1 MGGARAR
8 LNEFKISIVLP
19 TYNRSAILLQTIDSI
34 RNQSF
39 DNYELL
45 VWDDCSPDDTRER
58 VLAINDD
65 RIIYHRNEERLGYG
79 RNLQSCSKEASG
91 EIIFLMADDDLLL
104 RDGLKRT
111 HDGFLRGDHIGAV
124 IRPYYSFWDDPRVPI
139 RAVFPFNSHRDSE
152 ISIFGG
158 KRAVWAIFQS
168 AGQLSGLAFRSRYM
182 DCSFH
187 SDTYVAQVYPLAS
200 ILRRYKALFL
210 RDFTVATRLPSSM
223 STQRAD
229 IYGISPLESWVRM
242 FNTVYHERE
251 YEKVRQECIDVVIRG
266 NYAGLFQIKTA
277 TSSSRLV
284 SREMEI
290 TLRNRPRSALDAQ
303 FYVFSLIAI
312 LLPPRLLRKAVD
324 WYKVNLLSRR
334 VSETCAQ
341 LGLGEF
347 Q

>member
-1 MGGARAR
+1 MGWSRVR

-19 TYNRSAILLQTIDSI
+19 TYNRSTILLQTIDSI

-39 DNYELL
+39 ENYELL
-45 VWDDCSPDDTRER
+45 VWDDCSPDDTKEK

-104 RDGLKRT
+104 RDALKRT
-111 HDGFLRGDHIGAV
+111 HDGFLRGDNIGAV
-124 IRPYYSFWDDPRVPI
+124 IRPYYSFWDNPRVPI
-139 RAVFPFNSHRDSE
+139 RAVFPFDPKKDSE
-152 ISIFGG
+152 MSIFDG

-168 AGQLSGLAFRSRYM
+168 AGQLSGLAFRKAYM
-182 DCSFH
+182 DRSFH

-200 ILRRYKALFL
+200 MMRRYKALFL
-210 RDFTVATRLPSSM
+210 REFTVATRLPSSM

-229 IYGISPLESWVRM
+229 IYDISPLESWVRM
-242 FNTVYHERE
+242 FNNVYPERE
-251 YEKVRQECIDVVIRG
+251 YEKVRGDCIDTVIRE

-284 SREMEI
+284 SREIGI
-290 TLRNRPRSALDAQ
+290 TLRNRPQSAFDPE
-303 FYVFSLIAI
+303 FCVFSIIAI
-312 LLPPRLLRKAVD
+312 LTPPRLLRRAVD
-324 WYKVNLLSRR
+324 WYKVNLLSRH
-334 VSETCAQ
+334 VMEKCEELK
-341 LGLGEF
+341 LGDF
-347 Q
+347 R